1 MRRHKHSSSRPS
13 DSTIKMGSERAFLF
27 GTALRVAHKL
37 MRIERRWVLESD
49 MDIRFSRTRTP
60 EALAAEHRAIDL
72 VHDAIQRMDH
82 EVRNTFTRFEFEGL
96 TTRQIADDAGV
107 PLGTVASR
115 LLRARETLRG
125 ALGPRETKRRLH
137 A

>member
-13 DSTIKMGSERAFLF
+13 DSTTSRWA
-27 GTALRVAHKL
+27 VSAHF
-37 MRIERRWVLESD
+37 D
-49 MDIRFSRTRTP
+49 MDIRLSRTRTP

-115 LLRARETLRG
+115 LRPARETLRG